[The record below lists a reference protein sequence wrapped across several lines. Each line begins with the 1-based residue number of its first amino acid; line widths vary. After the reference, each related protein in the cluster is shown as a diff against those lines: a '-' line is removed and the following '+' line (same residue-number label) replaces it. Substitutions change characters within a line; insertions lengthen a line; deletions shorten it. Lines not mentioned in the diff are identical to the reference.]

1 MSDIRVIKGITG
13 GTIDPIP
20 SKSTI
25 HRSLICALLVRGKSK
40 ITNIIFSDD
49 VIATIDILKSCGVT
63 ITESRGF
70 LEIDSTHL
78 TKPTEIINV
87 NESGSTLRFIVPVLL
102 YLFGELEIDGKEGLR
117 RRPHDVFK
125 EIFDFCDISYNSTTL
140 PITAKGNIKAGN
152 YSLPG
157 HVSSQFISG
166 LLFVLPLLDNDSQI
180 TFTTELE
187 SVGYVDLTID
197 VLRKFGV
204 KIKKVLSGYKIEGS
218 QKYKTNVMYVNEI
231 DESNINFWRIPKACG
246 MEMNFTKENSYSS
259 QPDRQVVEILNSSN
273 KIISVKNI
281 PDSLPILVAYAC
293 ISGKDFIFTDT
304 YRTKIKECNRLMASK
319 EVAEKFGYF
328 TKLDQNENLFIY
340 GRKKRKKPVK
350 TTSISSYNDHRIVMM
365 IAILA
370 GMTDTEVIIENF
382 QAVNKSY
389 PNFFEH
395 FEKLGGQIQKL

>member
-1 MSDIRVIKGITG
+1 MSNIKIIKGITG

-25 HRSLICALLVRGKSK
+25 HRSLICALLVGGKSK
-40 ITNIIFSDD
+40 ITNIIFSED
-49 VIATIDILKSCGVT
+49 VIATMDILKSCGV
-63 ITESRGF
+63 IIKESGNS

-78 TKPTEIINV
+78 TKPKQKINV

-102 YLFGELEIDGKEGLR
+102 YLFEELEIDGKEGLR
-117 RRPHDVFK
+117 KRPHNVFK
-125 EIFDFCDISYNSTTL
+125 EIFDFSDISYNGTSL
-140 PITAKGNIKAGN
+140 PIVAKGSIKAGK
-152 YSLPG
+152 YCMPG

-166 LLFVLPLLDNDSQI
+166 LLFVLPLLDADSQI

-197 VLRKFGV
+197 VLREFGIEIEKV
-204 KIKKVLSGYKIEGS
+204 TNSYNIKGK
-218 QKYKTNVMYVNEI
+218 QKYHNNVTYINEI

-246 MEMNFTKENSYSS
+246 VEINFTKENCYSS
-259 QPDRQVVEILNSSN
+259 QPDRQVVEILESSN
-273 KIISVKNI
+273 HTISVKNI

-293 ISGKDFIFTDT
+293 ISGKDLVFTDT

-319 EVAEKFGYF
+319 EVAEKFGYYAKF
-328 TKLDQNENLFIY
+328 DQNENLFIY
-340 GRKKRKKPVK
+340 GRKKRKKLINSL
-350 TTSISSYNDHRIVMM
+350 SISSYNDHRMVMM
-365 IAILA
+365 IAILG
-370 GMTDTEVIIENF
+370 GMTGTEVIIENF

-395 FEKLGGQIQKL
+395 FEKLGGEIQKL